1 MEIVSIDWNGSHG
14 QVSYHDKYTLLW
26 NKPKLSFQFVIIH
39 YVKGDEQYLKGF
51 KTISNSD
58 TEGFPI
64 ELTPEEIQEVEAY
77 CQDNAT
83 TPWADVCSIR

>member
-1 MEIVSIDWNGSHG
+1 MEIINLNWNGSHG
-14 QVSYHDKYTLLW
+14 SVAYHDKYTLLW
-26 NKPKLSFQFVIIH
+26 NKPKLSFEFVIIH
-39 YVKGDEQYLKGF
+39 YVKGDEQYPKGF

>member
-26 NKPKLSFQFVIIH
+26 NKPNLSFEFVIIH
-39 YVKGDEQYLKGF
+39 YVKGDEVYPNGF
-51 KTISNSD
+51 KTID
-58 TEGFPI
+58 TNGQPV
-64 ELTPEEIQEVEAY
+64 ELSLEEVQEIEAY

-83 TPWADVCSIR
+83 TPWADLCSIR

>member
-26 NKPKLSFQFVIIH
+26 NKPKLSFDFVIIH
-39 YVKGDEQYLKGF
+39 YVKGDEVYPKGF
-51 KTISNSD
+51 KTID
-58 TEGFPI
+58 TNGQPV
-64 ELTPEEIQEVEAY
+64 ELSLEEVQEVEAY

-83 TPWADVCSIR
+83 TPWADLCSIR

>member
-26 NKPKLSFQFVIIH
+26 NKPNLSFEFVIIH
-39 YVKGDEQYLKGF
+39 YVKGDEVYPNGF
-51 KTISNSD
+51 KTID
-58 TEGFPI
+58 TNGQPV
-64 ELTPEEIQEVEAY
+64 ELSLEEIQEVEAY

-83 TPWADVCSIR
+83 TPWADLCSIR

>member
-26 NKPKLSFQFVIIH
+26 NKPKLSFEFVIIH
-39 YVKGDEQYLKGF
+39 YVKGDEVYPNGF
-51 KTISNSD
+51 KTID
-58 TEGFPI
+58 TNRQPV
-64 ELTPEEIQEVEAY
+64 ELSLEEVQEVEAY

-83 TPWADVCSIR
+83 TPWADLCSIR

>member
-26 NKPKLSFQFVIIH
+26 NKPNLSFEFVIIH
-39 YVKGDEQYLKGF
+39 YVKGDEQYPLGF
-51 KTISNSD
+51 KTIDPN
-58 TEGFPI
+58 GQPV
-64 ELTPEEIQEVEAY
+64 ELSLEEIQEVEAY

-83 TPWADVCSIR
+83 TPWADLCSIR